1 MSRPFNS
8 RHSAGS
14 NSYVRVNGKI
24 RAREV
29 RLIDDENKQLGVV
42 PLSEALNMA
51 RARAVDLVEVAPNAV
66 PPVCKL
72 VDYGKYRYEQAKK
85 EKESKKH
92 QHATKVKEVQLSP
105 KIDPHDFQTKLDH
118 AIDFL
123 CNEMKVKV
131 VLRFRGREMA
141 HQEVGFAK
149 IHAFI
154 KAVTPFGHPDSPA
167 KMIGKGINLM
177 LSPLPRN
184 KRAKNPREGQPAL
197 EELPEEPE
205 FNDEDDEGA
214 ETEQAAAPVKVKS
227 KKKGK
232 SEEVDESAETT
243 FENSPFKDLLEPK

>member
-8 RHSAGS
+8 RHSASS

-123 CNEMKVKV
+123 CAEMKVKV

-154 KAVTPFGHPDSPA
+154 KEVAPFGHPDSPA
-167 KMIGKGINLM
+167 KLIGKGINLM

-184 KRAKNPREGQPAL
+184 KRAKNPREGQPL
-197 EELPEEPE
+197 RELPDEPE
-205 FNDEDDEGA
+205 FEEDDDEGEESA
-214 ETEQAAAPVKVKS
+214 EETTPVKI
-227 KKKGK
+227 KGK
-232 SEEVDESAETT
+232 KAKKVEEVDDSGETT